1 MVKKSQEN
9 LETILLDYLGA
20 IRGGN
25 KEALRALLDPHVT
38 WQGLREEWVCH
49 GPDEVIETLQQGVEL
64 RRDVLALEFMRAG
77 DRVVMGVRG
86 PAIDWIDAEALGG
99 QIFNVFTLS
108 NGRIVRIEDHR
119 LRAEALRSAGLDDDS
134 GWR

>member
-1 MVKKSQEN
+1 MLNKSQEN

-20 IRGGN
+20 IRDGN
-25 KEALRALLDPHVT
+25 NDALPALLDPHVI

-49 GPDEVIETLQQGVEL
+49 RPDEVIETLLQGLEA
-64 RRDVLALEFMRAG
+64 RRDVEALEFMRAD

-86 PAIDWIDAEALGG
+86 PALGTVDGEALGG

-108 NGRIVRIEDHR
+108 NGRITRIEDHR
-119 LRAEALRSAGLDDDS
+119 LRADALRSVGMDDP